1 MFTILMFQS
10 SFQCNFDAY
19 GTGLRTMYIRG
30 KYATPELYLQF
41 KLGHAWINRAIC
53 LFVGFCFA
61 LSCFFTVLGIEPN
74 KALQMLCYFSSN
86 EL

>member
-19 GTGLRTMYIRG
+19 GTGLRTVYILG
-30 KYATPELYLQF
+30 TYSTPELYLQF
-41 KLGHAWINRAIC
+41 KLEHAWINSAFC
-53 LFVGFCFA
+53 LFVVFCFA
-61 LSCFFTVLGIEPN
+61 LSCFFMGIEPN

-86 EL
+86 KL